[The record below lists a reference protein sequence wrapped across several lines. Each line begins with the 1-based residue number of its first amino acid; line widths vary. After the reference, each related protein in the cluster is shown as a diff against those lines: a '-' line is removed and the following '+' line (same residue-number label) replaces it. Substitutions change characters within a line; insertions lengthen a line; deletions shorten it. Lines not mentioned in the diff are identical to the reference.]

1 MPRELGGLGIKD
13 LEKFG
18 RALILKW
25 LWYGWDNVEKP
36 WKHILKIAD
45 YTERQLFFSST
56 LVHIGNG
63 KIHPSGRQDGFM
75 ENLLKNW
82 RLASSIQLDSNT
94 DLSISN

>member
-36 WKHILKIAD
+36 WKHILKIDD
-45 YTERQLFFSST
+45 YTERQLFS
-56 LVHIGNG
+56 
-63 KIHPSGRQDGFM
+63 HPP
-75 ENLLKNW
+75 
-82 RLASSIQLDSNT
+82 
-94 DLSISN
+94 